1 MPRKQARRPKQAAKP
16 SAKTAKRSTRRL
28 VVREVE
34 DSDDAILASAYQ
46 LLRREFDKHELVS
59 VLEWRDT
66 LAERDAEIWS
76 DVCWHLFIAERDG
89 KILGVATGTYL
100 GNVNIGAIG
109 YLVVHPDARGL
120 GLGPRLRSRLK
131 AAFKRDAR
139 RLRRRELAA
148 VVGEVRRDNPWLGR
162 LIRRDDV
169 IALDFPYFQ
178 PSLRRGQEPVPFV
191 FYYEGVAKVRKT
203 LEAKELSRLLYTIWR
218 RVYRVARPLTS
229 EAFRRMVKDL
239 AGRRVVRELAAPDSN
254 RAG

>member
-1 MPRKQARRPKQAAKP
+1 MPGKRTTRAKKAAKP
-16 SAKTAKRSTRRL
+16 STRGL

-66 LAERDAEIWS
+66 LAERDAEVWS
-76 DVCWHLFIAERDG
+76 DVCWHLFIAEREG
-89 KILGVATGTYL
+89 RLLGVATGTYL

-120 GLGPRLRSRLK
+120 GLGPRLRTRLK
-131 AAFKRDAR
+131 SAFKRDAR
-139 RLRRRELAA
+139 RLRGKELAGI
-148 VVGEVRRDNPWLGR
+148 VGEVRRDNPWLGR
-162 LIRRDDV
+162 LIRREDV

-178 PSLRRGQEPVPFV
+178 PSLRRGQAPVPFV
-191 FYYEGVAKVRKT
+191 FYYEGVGKIRKS

-218 RVYRVARPLTS
+218 RIYRVARPMTS
-229 EAFRRMVKDL
+229 EAFRRMVKGL
-239 AGRRVVRELAAPDSN
+239 AGRRVVRELAEPDN
-254 RAG
+254 NGAA

>member
-1 MPRKQARRPKQAAKP
+1 MPRKQARRPRKAATP
-16 SAKTAKRSTRRL
+16 SASGL

-34 DSDDAILASAYQ
+34 DSDDAILSNAYQ

-66 LAERDAEIWS
+66 LAERDAEVWS
-76 DVCWHLFIAERDG
+76 DVCWHIFVAERKG

-131 AAFKRDAR
+131 AALKRDAR
-139 RLRRRELAA
+139 RLRGKELAA
-148 VVGEVRRDNPWLGR
+148 VVGEVRRDNPWLRR

-191 FYYEGVAKVRKT
+191 FYYEGVGKVRRT

-218 RVYRVARPLTS
+218 RVYRVARPMTS

-239 AGRRVVRELAAPDSN
+239 AGRRVVRELPEPDDD
-254 RAG
+254 GGG